1 MGEKANVTSEE
12 LASAAAAG
20 GIGAHA
26 AGVGGV
32 IRDTVIGRGVDA
44 MIDRKKDE
52 PEPEDGDGAPRA

>member
-1 MGEKANVTSEE
+1 MGEKANITSEE

-32 IRDTVIGRGVDA
+32 VRDTVVGRGVDA
-44 MIDRKKDE
+44 IIDRKKDDE
-52 PEPEDGDGAPRA
+52 EAEPEDPARGI